1 MADVETGVESAPQI
15 ELEQVSVER
24 NGTRESWSI
33 SWRIRNGGVHVLYI
47 QSVRLPHGQ
56 FKAKEQ
62 RFEPALLLS
71 PGANARFHTPVRCDE
86 PVGLVTENA
95 FLIFHVVWLGEP
107 WRVFARV
114 RVEVDSNGE
123 PKTAVE
129 LITTQKIG
137 FSGVAA

>member
-1 MADVETGVESAPQI
+1 MDAVQSSTEFTPEI
-15 ELEQVSVER
+15 ELLQIAVER
-24 NGTRESWSI
+24 IGVTECWSI
-33 SWRIRNGGVHVLYI
+33 GWRIWNRGAHSLAI
-47 QSVRLPHGQ
+47 DSVRLPHGQ
-56 FKAKEQ
+56 FKAEEL

-71 PGANARFHTPVRCDE
+71 PGADARLQTAVRCHE
-86 PVGLVTENA
+86 PRGLVTENA
-95 FLIFHVVWLGEP
+95 FLIFHAVWLGEP
-107 WRVFARV
+107 WRILARV